1 MRSGNSSPMGSR
13 LAAAGLRRPG
23 LLVKALALSGC
34 VMPIL
39 SGCLMPSRGTPVL
52 VDQRAGDFW
61 SGRGQLIEVSED
73 RSRCRVAVRDE
84 SLIVVKLWIDCAWIH
99 PRHERS

>member
-1 MRSGNSSPMGSR
+1 MRSGNSSPRGST

-23 LLVKALALSGC
+23 LRVLALL
-34 VMPIL
+34 VL
-39 SGCLMPSRGTPVL
+39 SGCLMPSPSTPVF

-73 RSRCRVAVRDE
+73 RSRCRVAIRDR
-84 SLIVVKLWIDCAWIH
+84 SLIVVKLWIDCAWVH

>member
-1 MRSGNSSPMGSR
+1 M
-13 LAAAGLRRPG
+13 L
-23 LLVKALALSGC
+23 ALALSGC
-34 VMPIL
+34 LMPIL
-39 SGCLMPSRGTPVL
+39 SGCLMPGRGTPVF
-52 VDQRAGDFW
+52 VDMRAGDFW